1 MGKKQT
7 GVENIFARTEPDATP
22 AVVDVSDLNKGNIRA
37 VGVGLTGGE
46 MAAVQAI
53 ADSLELARNAVLR
66 YAVRWFVMQY
76 RAGRIDLAG
85 NVHEP
90 PTPKKKLSMP

>member
-7 GVENIFARTEPDATP
+7 GVENIFARTEPTQAP
-22 AVVDVSDLNKGNIRA
+22 EVDTSDLNKGNIRA

-66 YAVRWFVMQY
+66 YAVRWFIIQY
-76 RAGRIDLAG
+76 RAGRIDLAKR
-85 NVHEP
+85 VQEP
-90 PTPKKKLSMP
+90 PPPKKKLSMP

>member
-22 AVVDVSDLNKGNIRA
+22 PAVDTSDLDKGNIRA

-53 ADSLELARNAVLR
+53 ADAKGLARNAVLR
-66 YAVRWFVMQY
+66 YAVRLFIIQY
-76 RAGRIDLAG
+76 RAGKIDLSQ
-85 NVHEP
+85 HIQEP

>member
-7 GVENIFARTEPDATP
+7 GVENIFARTEPIGADQP
-22 AVVDVSDLNKGNIRA
+22 VDTSDLNEGNIRA

-53 ADSLELARNAVLR
+53 ADSLGLARNAVLR
-66 YAVRWFVMQY
+66 YAVRWFVLQY
-76 RAGRIDLAG
+76 RAGRIDLAKS
-85 NVHEP
+85 VQEP
-90 PTPKKKLSMP
+90 PPPKKKVSRP